1 MRRDFLQFLFGEPA
15 IEEKLH
21 DAAVVENLISLY
33 EEADNEEAALM
44 KANKKP
50 LADAL
55 KGLGVSAS
63 VEAFPQWCE
72 VRFDNEGDYR
82 AACASIFT
90 PDGMYALAE
99 AGWIPAKSGDEGMSN
114 EAPDLKIGFFEIS
127 VAGENA
133 SEKEKGPELK
143 TVMRDGRKNDTTEQD
158 RENDL
163 NPVESPDTEMG
174 EKRKG
179 VGDPKD
185 GANPKGKPKGSTKTE
200 STTSARDLAAQ
211 LLEMTTTSGVPPVT
225 EPPLSASTKASRRN
239 RLEKLRR
246 RRTPEA

>member
-1 MRRDFLQFLFGEPA
+1 MRRDFLQFLFGDPA

-21 DAAVVENLISLY
+21 DTAVVENLISLY

-55 KGLGVSAS
+55 KGLGVNAT

-72 VRFDNEGDYR
+72 VRFDNEPDYR

-114 EAPDLKIGFFEIS
+114 EAPDLKLGFFEIS
-127 VAGENA
+127 IAGEDA

-143 TVMRDGRKNDTTEQD
+143 TVMRDGRKNDTAEQE
-158 RENDL
+158 REDDL
-163 NPVESPDTEMG
+163 NPVENPDGEMG
-174 EKRKG
+174 EKREG
-179 VGDPKD
+179 VGDAKD
-185 GANPKGKPKGSTKTE
+185 GADPKGKPKGSTKSE
-200 STTSARDLAAQ
+200 SAASARDLAAK

-225 EPPLSASTKASRRN
+225 DPPLSAGTKASRRN
-239 RLEKLRR
+239 RLDKLRR
-246 RRTPEA
+246 RRNPVA